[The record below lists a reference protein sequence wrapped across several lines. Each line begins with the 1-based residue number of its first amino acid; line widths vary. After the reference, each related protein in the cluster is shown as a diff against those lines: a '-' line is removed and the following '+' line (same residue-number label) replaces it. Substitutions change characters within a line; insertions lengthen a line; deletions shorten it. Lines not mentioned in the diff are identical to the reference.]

1 MAISDIS
8 LTSAMR
14 SNLINLQKTSDLVGR
29 TQERLASGKK
39 VNSALDDP
47 TAYFAAQGLNASA
60 GDLAALKDSMGQA
73 IQTISAANAGISA
86 ITQLIASAKG
96 IAQSALASGSS
107 TDVANYAGQY
117 DTILTQINNLATD
130 SGYRGTNLLQGTTV
144 LTVAFNASGTNSLS
158 MTGQTANAYGS
169 GSLGLTTA
177 ASGVAANAWATA
189 GGSITSANITGQLA
203 ALDSASNSLRSMA
216 ANLSSGLSIVQTRIN
231 FTNDMV
237 STMQTGADKLT
248 LADMNEEGANM
259 LALQT
264 RQSLSTT
271 ALSLSSQANQSILRL
286 FQ

>member
-8 LTSAMR
+8 LTSSMR
-14 SNLINLQKTSDLVGR
+14 ANLINLQKTADLVGR

-47 TAYFAAQGLNASA
+47 TSYFAAQGLNASA

-73 IQTISAANAGISA
+73 IQTINAANAGITA

-107 TDVANYAGQY
+107 TDIANYAKQF
-117 DTILTQINNLATD
+117 DTILTQINNLASD
-130 SGYRGTNLLQGTTV
+130 SGYRGTNLLQGTTT

-158 MTGQTANAYGS
+158 MTGQTAAAYGS
-169 GSLGLTTA
+169 GGLGLTTA
-177 ASGVAANAWATA
+177 NAGASVWATA
-189 GGSITSANITGQLA
+189 GGTITSGNMTT
-203 ALDSASNSLRSMA
+203 ALSNLDAASNTLRSMA

-231 FTNDMV
+231 FTTDMV
-237 STMQTGADKLT
+237 STLQTGADKLT